1 MVEAETPFPDSND
14 VQRAAGPWRINTAHA
29 LSWRSWDG
37 EMVIYDDLSGDTLK
51 LEVLMAE
58 AFRHL
63 QQAPATRAELTAYLA
78 QTFELEDDTRMA
90 LWATRMIERF
100 EKAGLIERATA
111 PGVLEPDA

>member
-1 MVEAETPFPDSND
+1 MNDQPDSND
-14 VQRAAGPWRINTAHA
+14 IEGSAGPWRINSAHA

-58 AFRHL
+58 AFRYL
-63 QQAPATRAELTAYLA
+63 QRAPATRGELTAYLA
-78 QTFELEDDTRMA
+78 ESFELEDDSRLA

-111 PGVLEPDA
+111 PGVLDPEA